1 MISVA
6 KHKSL
11 IWSRNLVII
20 DRKYRIG
27 IIFEIRMKDWRIYM
41 SNESAVKKLPL
52 RNEVQVDDTW
62 RLEDIFPSDDDWN
75 KEYEEVKTLSEKAA
89 DYQGKLSESADVLYE
104 ALQYQDTLLSRL
116 GKLYTYAHMRY
127 DQDTTN
133 GFYQGLDGRIKNLY
147 AQAGSA
153 LAYIVPELLSI
164 DEAVI
169 QGFLNEKEELKLYE
183 QTLEEINLQRPHV
196 LTADQEA
203 LLAQASEVLNASSN
217 TFGMLNNA
225 DIEFPSIKDENGEE
239 VEVTHGR
246 YSRFLESADQRVR
259 HDAFKAVYDT
269 YGKFK
274 NTFSSTLSGTVKN
287 HTFNAKVRNYKSA
300 RHAALA
306 ANNIPEQVYENL
318 VETVNEYLPLLHRYV
333 KLRKKVL
340 GLEKLHMYD
349 LYTPLVKD
357 VKMEISYEEAKNLI
371 LKGLA
376 PLGEEYSSILKEGF
390 ENRWVDVHENKGKR
404 SGAYSSGAYGTNPY
418 ILMNW
423 QDNVNNL
430 FTLAH
435 EFGHSVHS
443 YYTRK
448 SQPYAYG
455 DYSIFVA
462 EVASTCNEAL
472 LNDYMLKSITDEQ
485 KRLYLL
491 NHYLEGF
498 RGTVFRQ
505 TMFAEFEHLI
515 HEKAQNNEALT
526 ADLFTAEYYKLNQ
539 KYFGEED
546 IIIDE
551 EIGLEWSRIPHFY
564 YDYYVYQYATGFSAA
579 TALSSQI
586 LEEGKPA
593 VDRYLDFLKAGSSD
607 YPIEVLKKA
616 GVDMT
621 SKDPIREACKVFE
634 QKLNEMESLLS

>member
-1 MISVA
+1 MA
-6 KHKSL
+6 
-11 IWSRNLVII
+11 
-20 DRKYRIG
+20 
-27 IIFEIRMKDWRIYM
+27 
-41 SNESAVKKLPL
+41 NETAVKKLPT
-52 RNEVQVDDTW
+52 RSEVPLEDTW
-62 RLEDIFPSDDDWN
+62 KLEDIFQTDQQWES
-75 KEYEEVKTLSEKAA
+75 EFQEVKQLIPSMSS
-89 DYQGKLSESADVLYE
+89 YQGKLGENADSLFQ
-104 ALQYQDTLLSRL
+104 ALQAQDQLLERI

-133 GFYQGLDGRIKNLY
+133 SFYQGLDDRIKNLY
-147 AQAGSA
+147 TQAAST
-153 LAYIVPELLSI
+153 LAYIVPEILSI
-164 DEAVI
+164 DEEKVK
-169 QGFLNEKEELKLYE
+169 QFLNEKEELKLYE
-183 QTLEEINLQRPHV
+183 HSLDELNLQRPHV
-196 LTADQEA
+196 LSAEQEA
-203 LLAQASEVLNASSN
+203 LLAEASEVMSASSN

-225 DIEFPSIKDENGEE
+225 DIQFPSIKDENGNE
-239 VEVTHGR
+239 VDVTHGR
-246 YSRFLESADQRVR
+246 YIRFLESADQRVR
-259 HDAFKAVYDT
+259 KDAFQAVYDT

-274 NTFSSTLSGTVKN
+274 NTFASTLSGQVKKDN
-287 HTFNAKVRNYKSA
+287 FNARVRKYNSA

-306 ANNIPEQVYENL
+306 ADNIPESVYENL
-318 VETVNEYLPLLHRYV
+318 VNTVNKNLHLLHRYV

-340 GLEKLHMYD
+340 KLDKIHIYD

-357 VKMEISYEEAKNLI
+357 VKMEIPYEEAKDLI

-376 PLGEEYSSILKEGF
+376 PLGEDYLNVLKEGF
-390 ENRWVDVHENKGKR
+390 TNRWVDIHENKGKR
-404 SGAYSSGAYGTNPY
+404 SGAYSSGSYGTNPY

-448 SQPYAYG
+448 EQPYAYG
-455 DYSIFVA
+455 SYSIFVA

-472 LNDYMLKSITDEQ
+472 LNDYLLKTIDDEQ

-491 NHYLEGF
+491 NHFLEGF

-505 TMFAEFEHLI
+505 TMFAEYEHLI
-515 HEKAQNNEALT
+515 HKKAQDNEALT
-526 ADLFTAEYYKLNQ
+526 ADLLTKEYYELNK

-546 IIIDE
+546 IEIDE

-564 YDYYVYQYATGFSAA
+564 YNYYVYQYATGYSAA
-579 TALSSQI
+579 TALSKQI
-586 LEEGKPA
+586 LTEGQPA
-593 VDRYLDFLKAGSSD
+593 VDRYLDFLKSGSSD

-621 SKDPIREACKVFE
+621 SSKPIEEACKVFE
-634 QKLNEMESLLS
+634 EKLNEMEALLS